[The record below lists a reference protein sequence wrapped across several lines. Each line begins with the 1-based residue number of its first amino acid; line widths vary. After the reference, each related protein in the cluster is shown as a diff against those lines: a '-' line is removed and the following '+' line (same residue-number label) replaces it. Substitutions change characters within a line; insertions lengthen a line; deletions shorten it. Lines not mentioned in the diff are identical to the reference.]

1 MKKVLVLIMSMLLL
15 TACSNKEKE
24 EIQTSNI
31 PKETTTEKSTRTPNS
46 IVGTWYELITYDYL
60 NKWTFNENGTY
71 EFLDESETEDIY
83 KDSGNYTVEDNVV
96 TMINYDGSVDGKYRI
111 KYTDYGIKFMYADR
125 AGKSR

>member
-1 MKKVLVLIMSMLLL
+1 
-15 TACSNKEKE
+15 
-24 EIQTSNI
+24 
-31 PKETTTEKSTRTPNS
+31 
-46 IVGTWYELITYDYL
+46 
-60 NKWTFNENGTY
+60 NGTY